1 MQIGIDTI
9 LSDIAADK
17 KNGATALAAR
27 GLDAMAMLAEVLPG
41 DVADAEFLVIDLIRR
56 LDSIRPAMGAIG
68 VQAILTAAKAHAVV
82 ISSGTL
88 WSDALRRA
96 VSEDRDKQK
105 TADKDIAELLRKKLK
120 PGNIIVTCS
129 SSATVDHAISAL
141 EPTLVRI
148 GEGRPLED
156 GIAAAKRLGE
166 RNFAVEVLPD
176 SALPTAVKGA
186 MVALIGADQVLEDGS
201 VLNRCSS
208 FSLSLAASY
217 YKVPLYVACQQIK
230 LTGRTDIHLEESND
244 LFQNLPAGVTGYAP
258 IFDVTPP
265 DLIYRIVTE
274 NGPLTPSEAGAKGK
288 KVAKMLRRIVNTG
301 KF

>member
-9 LSDIAADK
+9 LSDIAADN

-41 DVADAEFLVIDLIRR
+41 DAAEAEFLVIDLIRR
-56 LDSIRPAMGAIG
+56 LDSIRPSMGAIG
-68 VQAILTAAKAHAVV
+68 VQAMLTAAKARAIV
-82 ISSGTL
+82 ISTGTP

-96 VSEDRDKQK
+96 VRENRDNQK
-105 TADKDIAELLRKKLK
+105 TADKDIAELLKNILD

-129 SSATVDHAISAL
+129 SSATVDNAISAL

-148 GEGRPLED
+148 GEGHPLGD
-156 GIAAAKRLGE
+156 GMAAAKRLGQ
-166 RNFAVEVLPD
+166 RNFNVVVVPD
-176 SALPTAVKGA
+176 AALPTAVKGA
-186 MVALIGADQVLEDGS
+186 MVALIGADQVQEDGS
-201 VLNRCSS
+201 VINRCSS

-230 LTGRTDIHLEESND
+230 LTGRTGVHLEESND

-258 IFDVTPP
+258 IFDITPP

-274 NGPLTPSEAGAKGK
+274 TGAMTPSAAGAKGK